1 MPKNRLT
8 VLMCM
13 NMTETGKE
21 IIFNFGKTH
30 IPRRFENCTA
40 VGNSET
46 PQKTP
51 KIFQQFLNGKRGYR
65 ENIVNL
71 EFVRSISNCQFIHIF
86 YVSYKY
92 VMHNHS
98 LPLEMFQVT

>member
-51 KIFQQFLNGKRGYR
+51 KIFQ
-65 ENIVNL
+65 
-71 EFVRSISNCQFIHIF
+71 
-86 YVSYKY
+86 
-92 VMHNHS
+92 
-98 LPLEMFQVT
+98 